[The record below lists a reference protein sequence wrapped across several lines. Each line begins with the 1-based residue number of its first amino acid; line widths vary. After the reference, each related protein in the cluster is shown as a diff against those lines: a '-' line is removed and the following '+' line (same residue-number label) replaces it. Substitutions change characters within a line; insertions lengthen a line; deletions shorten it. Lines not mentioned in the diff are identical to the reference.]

1 MSKKQKDEPILADEM
16 LGKSEAFV
24 IRHKNV
30 IIYTVAAILVA
41 ILGYIIYQKFIVEP
55 KEKEAMIA
63 LQEPMYQSFIGK
75 NTDALEGANAI
86 IKDQD
91 HSGTD
96 AANVAHIIAGSLTA
110 YEQGNYEEAIA
121 IFEEY
126 DGDDDII
133 APKVKH
139 ALGNCY
145 SHTGDTDKAIELL
158 LEAAE
163 EANNEAVTPLCW
175 RDLAAMYEQ
184 QGKKEDAI
192 NLYERIKTEYPGCAL
207 VLSGEIDSQL
217 AIIK

>member
-30 IIYTVAAILVA
+30 ITYTVAAILVA
-41 ILGYIIYQKFIVEP
+41 VLGYIIYQKFIVEP

-63 LQEPMYQSFIGK
+63 LQEPMYQSLIGK
-75 NTDALEGANAI
+75 NDYALEGANAVI
-86 IKDQD
+86 EN

-96 AANVAHIIAGSLTA
+96 AANVANIIAGSLTA
-110 YEQGNYEEAIA
+110 YEQDNYEEAIA

>member
-30 IIYTVAAILVA
+30 ITYTVAAILVV
-41 ILGYIIYQKFIVEP
+41 ILGYIICQKFIVEP
-55 KEKEAMIA
+55 KEKEAMVA
-63 LQEPMYQSFIGK
+63 LQEPMYQFLIGK
-75 NTDALEGANAI
+75 NTDALEGANAVI
-86 IKDQD
+86 ENY
-91 HSGTD
+91 SGTD

-126 DGDDDII
+126 DGNDDII

-184 QGKKEDAI
+184 QGKKEEAI

>member
-30 IIYTVAAILVA
+30 ITYTVAAILVA
-41 ILGYIIYQKFIVEP
+41 VLVYIIYQKFIVEP

-63 LQEPMYQSFIGK
+63 LQEPMYQSLIGK
-75 NTDALEGANAI
+75 NDYALEGANAVI
-86 IKDQD
+86 EN

-96 AANVAHIIAGSLTA
+96 AANVANIIAGSLTA
-110 YEQGNYEEAIA
+110 YELGNYEEAIA

-126 DGDDDII
+126 DGNDDII

-184 QGKKEDAI
+184 QGKKEEAI
-192 NLYERIKTEYPGCAL
+192 NLYERIKTEYPGCML

>member
-30 IIYTVAAILVA
+30 ITYTVAAILVA
-41 ILGYIIYQKFIVEP
+41 ILGYIIYQKFSVEP
-55 KEKEAMIA
+55 KEKEAMVA
-63 LQEPMYQSFIGK
+63 LQEPMYNSITGK
-75 NTDALEGANAI
+75 NKDALEGANAVI
-86 IKDQD
+86 GNY
-91 HSGTD
+91 SGTD

-126 DGDDDII
+126 DGNDDII

>member
-30 IIYTVAAILVA
+30 ITYTVAAILVV

-55 KEKEAMIA
+55 KEKEAMTA
-63 LQEPMYQSFIGK
+63 LQEPMYNSITGK
-75 NTDALEGANAI
+75 NTDALEGANAVI
-86 IKDQD
+86 ENY
-91 HSGTD
+91 SGTD

-110 YEQGNYEEAIA
+110 YEQGHYEEAIA

-126 DGDDDII
+126 DGNDDII

>member
-30 IIYTVAAILVA
+30 ITYTVAAILVV

-55 KEKEAMIA
+55 KEKEAMVA

-75 NTDALEGANAI
+75 NTDALEGANAVI
-86 IKDQD
+86 ENY
-91 HSGTD
+91 SGTD
-96 AANVAHIIAGSLTA
+96 AANVAHIIAGGLTA

-184 QGKKEDAI
+184 QGKKEEAI
-192 NLYERIKTEYPGCAL
+192 NLYERIKTEYPGCML
-207 VLSGEIDSQL
+207 VLCGEIDSQL

>member
-24 IRHKNV
+24 IKHKNV
-30 IIYTVAAILVA
+30 ITYTVVAILVA

-63 LQEPMYQSFIGK
+63 LQESMYQSVIGK
-75 NTDALEGANAI
+75 NTEALEGANAVI
-86 IKDQD
+86 ENY
-91 HSGTD
+91 SGTD
-96 AANVAHIIAGSLTA
+96 AENVACIIAGGLTA
-110 YEQGNYEEAIA
+110 YEQGDYEGAIA

-139 ALGNCY
+139 DLGNCY

-192 NLYERIKTEYPGCAL
+192 NLYERIKTEYPGCTL

>member
-30 IIYTVAAILVA
+30 ITYTVAAILVA

-55 KEKEAMIA
+55 EEKEAMTA
-63 LQEPMYQSFIGK
+63 LQEPMYNSITGK
-75 NTDALEGANAI
+75 NTDALEGANAVI
-86 IKDQD
+86 ENY
-91 HSGTD
+91 SGTD
-96 AANVAHIIAGSLTA
+96 AGNVARIIAGSLTA
-110 YEQGNYEEAIA
+110 YEHGNYEEAIA

-126 DGDDDII
+126 DGDDDIV

>member
-30 IIYTVAAILVA
+30 ITYTVAAILVV

-55 KEKEAMIA
+55 KEKEAMVA
-63 LQEPMYQSFIGK
+63 LQEPMYQSLIGK
-75 NTDALEGANAI
+75 NDYALESANAVI
-86 IKDQD
+86 EN

-96 AANVAHIIAGSLTA
+96 AANVAHIIAGGLTA

-184 QGKKEDAI
+184 QGKKEEAI
-192 NLYERIKTEYPGCAL
+192 NLYERIKSEYPGCAL

>member
-30 IIYTVAAILVA
+30 ITYTVAAILVA
-41 ILGYIIYQKFIVEP
+41 VLGYIIYQKFIVEP

-63 LQEPMYQSFIGK
+63 LQEPMYQSLIGK
-75 NTDALEGANAI
+75 NDYALEGANAVI
-86 IKDQD
+86 EN

-96 AANVAHIIAGSLTA
+96 AANVANIIAGSLTA
-110 YEQGNYEEAIA
+110 YELGNYEEAIA

-126 DGDDDII
+126 DGNDDII

-184 QGKKEDAI
+184 QGKKEEAI
-192 NLYERIKTEYPGCAL
+192 NLYERIKTEYPGCML

>member
-30 IIYTVAAILVA
+30 ITYTVAAILVA

-55 KEKEAMIA
+55 KEKEAMVA
-63 LQEPMYQSFIGK
+63 LQEPMYQSLIGK
-75 NTDALEGANAI
+75 NAYALEGANAVI
-86 IKDQD
+86 EN

-96 AANVAHIIAGSLTA
+96 AANVAHIIAGGLTA
-110 YEQGNYEEAIA
+110 YEKGNYEEAIA

>member
-30 IIYTVAAILVA
+30 ITYTVAAILVV

-55 KEKEAMIA
+55 KEKEAMVA

-75 NTDALEGANAI
+75 NTDALEGANAVI
-86 IKDQD
+86 ENY
-91 HSGTD
+91 SGTD
-96 AANVAHIIAGSLTA
+96 AANVAHIIAGGLTA

-184 QGKKEDAI
+184 QGKKEEAI